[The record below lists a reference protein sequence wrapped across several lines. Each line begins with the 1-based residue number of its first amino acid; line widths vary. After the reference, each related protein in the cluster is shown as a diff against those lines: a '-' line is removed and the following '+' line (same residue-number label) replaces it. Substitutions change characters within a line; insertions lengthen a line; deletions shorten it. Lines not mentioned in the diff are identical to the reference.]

1 MKAILKYNV
10 LILLLFWSSTFLAQ
24 SNEALFKSGNDHYA
38 NARYQEAIDDYKKI
52 LDQDMVSA
60 ALYYNLANAHYKLN
74 NVGETIYYFE
84 KALQLA
90 PGDADIR
97 NNAAFGENMKIDA
110 IEKLP
115 ENTLKKWVDTML
127 NWFTFDGWAWISII
141 AMIFFVLL
149 FLGYYFSYG
158 TLRKRSFFITSSIA
172 LLVTLVSLSF
182 AYTAFAKAK
191 SDQPAIVFVPEVEIK
206 SEPNLGSTTAFTLH
220 EGTKVMVLETIE
232 EWKRIQL
239 TDGQIGWILNTDI
252 KLLNDF

>member
-1 MKAILKYNV
+1 VKIILRYSLFV
-10 LILLLFWSSTFLAQ
+10 VFLFWSNIFLAQ
-24 SNEALFKSGNDHYA
+24 NNDALFKSGNDHYA

-52 LDQDMVSA
+52 LDRGMVSA

-74 NVGETIYYFE
+74 NVGETVYYFE

-90 PGDADIR
+90 PADADIR
-97 NNAAFGENMKIDA
+97 NNAAFAENMKIDA
-110 IEKLP
+110 IDKLP
-115 ENTLKKWVDTML
+115 ENTLKKWVDTVL
-127 NWFTFDGWAWISII
+127 SWLTFDGWAWSSII
-141 AMIFFVLL
+141 AMALFVLL

-158 TLRKRSFFITSSIA
+158 TLRKRSFFVTSILS
-172 LLVTLVSLSF
+172 LLVTIISVSF
-182 AYTAFAKAK
+182 AYTAFAKAQL
-191 SDQPAIVFVPEVEIK
+191 DQPAIIFVPEVEIK

-239 TDGQIGWILNTDI
+239 TDGQVGWIPDTDL